1 MEKYYKP
8 SGQFS
13 PLAPIYLLIAS
24 VTVFP
29 LLGLIYSY
37 AIWYIPFIYINVLIT
52 GACGFAI
59 GFIVDRSAIRLGK
72 VRNNALAM
80 LLALVGGFVACYFQ
94 WVVWVDLAINISDS
108 VGGSRIGFSISNIKL
123 DEVLTLA
130 ADPALVVSLISEI
143 NAVGTW
149 GLAGGA
155 VSGIFLTIIWIIEAV
170 ILLGIPVL
178 MASKASKKPF
188 SESTNNWMK
197 EKNAGAFAFITEP
210 HQLVAN
216 LEGGNFNE
224 LKEIPRAET
233 TSADHSSFTLYF
245 SENSEY
251 CLTITNKKAKLNDKG
266 KLEFDEVT
274 LVEYFWLDR
283 DLARFLLQEPVL
295 QKQEA

>member
-1 MEKYYKP
+1 MEKYYKA

-13 PLAPIYLLIAS
+13 PLAPIYLLLAS

-59 GFIVDRSAIRLGK
+59 GFIVDRTGIRFGK
-72 VRNNALAM
+72 VRNSTLAM
-80 LLALVGGFVACYFQ
+80 LLALVGGFVATYFQ

-108 VGGSRIGFSISNIKL
+108 VGGSKIGFAISNIKL
-123 DEVLTLA
+123 GEVLTLA
-130 ADPALVVSLISEI
+130 ADPGLVFSLISEI

-155 VSGIFLTIIWIIEAV
+155 VNGIFLTIIWIIEAC
-170 ILLGIPVL
+170 ILLGIPLL
-178 MASKASKKPF
+178 MARKASKRPF
-188 SESTNNWMK
+188 SEATNNWMK
-197 EKNAGAFAFITEP
+197 EKSIGAFAFITDP
-210 HQLVAN
+210 HDMVAKLESGN
-216 LEGGNFNE
+216 LSA
-224 LKEIPRAET
+224 LKEIARSET
-233 TSADHSSFTLYF
+233 ADADHSLFTLYF

-251 CLTITNKKAKLNDKG
+251 CLSITNKKAKLSDKG
-266 KLEFDEVT
+266 KLEYDEVT
-274 LVEYFWLDR
+274 LVEYLWLDR
-283 DLARFLLQEPVL
+283 ESAGYLLQEPVV